1 MEPQP
6 LILQQERVDD
16 VPLLLGQMRQ
26 LNLADIFDRHLGH
39 HPLHQGLSN
48 GNLLVGYIAYL
59 LSQADHRKSAV
70 QTWANDLQH
79 TLQTFFNQPLRPHE
93 FSDDRLGIA
102 LTHLADVGWDAV
114 EDDLFKASFDIYSLP
129 TKVIRVDATASCGY
143 HVVQPDGIMQ
153 LGYSKDHRPDLP
165 QLKIMAAVTQPLAF
179 PISTAIVP
187 GNQSD
192 DCLYWSTIVQVKK
205 KITDAGLLFVGDC
218 KMAALDIRARIAQA
232 GDFYLT
238 PLPNTGTTA
247 KLLNPWI
254 DTALELDAAGQLSIQ
269 YKRSP
274 KEDATPVAIGRGY
287 EFTRERKADLD
298 EQEITWVERV
308 QIVQSFAHRDSQNTK
323 LKNGLQQAELELSQL
338 TLAGKGRPIWRQEQV
353 LRQAIAVL
361 EQRHGVTGLLR
372 VGLRVE
378 RIEKKIYGRSGRPSS
393 SAVGEMAITE
403 RYFIASVHRND
414 AAIAAKE
421 QRHGW
426 RALVTNTPLEQL
438 DLEGSVLTYR
448 EGGGLERPFQQLK
461 GSPLGIRPL
470 FVRLEKQ
477 IVGLTRLL
485 LIALRVLTLLEIVV
499 RAKLAESDE
508 KLSKIYEGQENREE
522 GKPTGKRLLGAISR
536 LGLSVSLISYGGREW
551 WFLPALPDLLVRV
564 LALLGLSPTLYTD
577 LIQSVPRSPP
587 DEAIP
592 RIPDLHR

>member
-70 QTWANDLQH
+70 QSWANDLQH

-102 LTHLADVGWDAV
+102 LTHLADADWDAV
-114 EDDLFKASFDIYSLP
+114 EDDLFKASFDIYTLP

-143 HVVQPDGIMQ
+143 HAVEPDGIMQ
-153 LGYSKDHRPDLP
+153 LGHSKDHRPDLP

-192 DCLYWSTIVQVKK
+192 DCLYWSTIVQVKE

-218 KMAALDIRARIAQA
+218 KMAALDTRARITRA
-232 GDFYLT
+232 GDYYLT

-247 KLLNPWI
+247 KLLNSWI
-254 DTALELDAAGQLSIQ
+254 DTALERDAAGQLSIQ
-269 YKRSP
+269 YKRSSD
-274 KEDATPVAIGRGY
+274 EDETPDAIGRGY
-287 EFTRERKADLD
+287 EFTREHKTDLD

-323 LKNGLQQAELELSQL
+323 LQNGLKQAELELSQL
-338 TLAGKGRPIWRQEQV
+338 TLVGKGRPIWRQEQE
-353 LRQAIAVL
+353 LRQAIAKL
-361 EQRHGVTGLLR
+361 EQRHGVTGLLT
-372 VGLRVE
+372 VELRME
-378 RIEKKIYGRSGRPSS
+378 RIEKKTYGRSGRPSS
-393 SAVGEMAITE
+393 STVGEVAITE
-403 RYFIASVHRND
+403 RYFIASAHRNE

-421 QRHGW
+421 LRHGW
-426 RALVTNTPLEQL
+426 RALVTNTPVEQL

-461 GSPLGIRPL
+461 GAPLGIRPL

-485 LIALRVLTLLEIVV
+485 LVALRVLTLLEIVV
-499 RAKLAESDE
+499 RAKLAESGE

-536 LGLSVSLISYGGREW
+536 LGLSASLISYEGREW

-592 RIPDLHR
+592 SSPDLHR